1 MRVIVYQASDTS
13 ALSKNFTRKDF
24 KCPCG
29 CTRQMVDSELVEKL
43 QAIRDKLGKA
53 IKVTSGY
60 RCITHNAS
68 KTVGG
73 SPNSKHRYGMAADW
87 RMVNRSINPVAL
99 GIIAAQYF
107 KAVGIYWY
115 DGCAIVHTD
124 TRDAKATWL
133 CDAPRHYPSTTYQ
146 KFILPTIRRGCTGDA
161 NRAATKMLQRLLGLT
176 PDGLRYSLNEYY
188 ARYHLPLM
196 VVENGLGASDTLEAD
211 GTVHD
216 PYRIA
221 YVKAHVQAMEAAMA
235 DGVDLRGYTPW
246 GCIDLVSAST
256 GEMKKR
262 YGFIYVDK
270 NNDGTGT
277 LKRYRKDSF
286 YWYKKCIATNGEDLT

>member
-29 CTRQMVDSELVEKL
+29 CSRQMVDSELVEKL

-133 CDAPRHYPSTTYQ
+133 CDAPRHYPSTTYL
-146 KFILPTIRRGCTGDA
+146 KFILPTIRRGCTGDTNEDA
-161 NRAATKMLQRLLGLT
+161 PAAAGTDPGRHFRRGHGERLA
-176 PDGLRYSLNEYY
+176 E
-188 ARYHLPLM
+188 
-196 VVENGLGASDTLEAD
+196 
-211 GTVHD
+211 
-216 PYRIA
+216 
-221 YVKAHVQAMEAAMA
+221 
-235 DGVDLRGYTPW
+235 
-246 GCIDLVSAST
+246 ST
-256 GEMKKR
+256 GGSWTDGGR
-262 YGFIYVDK
+262 HLRPCQLGGHFRGFQVPVKHPI
-270 NNDGTGT
+270 
-277 LKRYRKDSF
+277 
-286 YWYKKCIATNGEDLT
+286 

>member
-146 KFILPTIRRGCTGDA
+146 KFILPTIRRGCTGGA
-161 NRAATKMLQRLLGLT
+161 NSTATKMLQRLLGLT
-176 PDGLRYSLNEYY
+176 PDGIFGEGT
-188 ARYHLPLM
+188 
-196 VVENGLGASDTLEAD
+196 ENALLKAQEAHGLAVDGICGPASWRAISGANKYL
-211 GTVHD
+211 
-216 PYRIA
+216 
-221 YVKAHVQAMEAAMA
+221 
-235 DGVDLRGYTPW
+235 
-246 GCIDLVSAST
+246 
-256 GEMKKR
+256 
-262 YGFIYVDK
+262 
-270 NNDGTGT
+270 
-277 LKRYRKDSF
+277 
-286 YWYKKCIATNGEDLT
+286 